1 MLYQGKRIGIKPK
14 IVKKY
19 LFKQM
24 IILSKKWKHLQNY
37 DIILIASYWQ
47 EKKILSFLAIFRNPE
62 KLFINIL
69 LFMKFRK
76 EYVISHNHNNV
87 QMKKHVIIFKT
98 KNKQESYVESMQI
111 LDSIISTSEISC
123 QNKCNPTC
131 FLQTLSE
138 QNLELQESKLAEVIA
153 NWAETNN
160 YLDCDSKEI
169 STEKTDYTIWFHVE
183 CDKDEDDIVN
193 LQYFFLIKQWLIEKK
208 QFNENEIYLY
218 IKIDGNAS
226 DREINSLYFKASH
239 FLLYT
244 GGSSCFADYVE
255 NGIKKVTRLSSKSE
269 ISLTK
274 FTPLNEIKMSDEIGI
289 EYWQQSM
296 GSFLNR
302 CERINIS
309 WNDIIPTVILN
320 ANKKNSERKL
330 DGFSQNNNELRNTIK
345 RINQRIQQQ
354 KDEASKNIHYRLLWT
369 LKNLFC
375 TKSVSIARKRQELI
389 NNEPFKKK
397 INTMSVLSF
406 YLLCLFEYHSDSK
419 MNYEEDLTSLDR
431 ITLRMR
437 DLCDGFGQL
446 MQNTIDH
453 SDYCKGYFFIRIH
466 DKNNIA
472 YLKNKYKKYVD
483 ENPLNDKNLLY
494 LEVQIS
500 DYSSLNVPD
509 KFISNVQK
517 RKKSSDN
524 SDKKQ
529 YENLLNKHN
538 GVSLSTFFYPST
550 DEAKFW
556 EEYYQISDNIVY
568 HYGLQMFDS
577 VVRST
582 GGCFLAISSA
592 NYKLQDTKKCVYCSF
607 SKDLETEYTDALHI
621 PGTQYSVL
629 FPLGYYEE
637 VGYTAVNADI
647 DYTNLLENQFESIPL
662 ELSMREIDQKIEEE
676 KKNSS
681 GQKSLEEI
689 KKNIIVSVSDRLSY
703 SIDKGKKDIVYYV
716 ILPVN
721 DENIRNI
728 EIFCKILI
736 RFVTYY
742 LKNNK
747 AYIALLNCSDK
758 FLIEMTRMLTVF
770 YNKWGQ
776 SQLLKNLQIYLS
788 GIKPEQSFLFGGQNI
803 ASILNRAE
811 KMAIARGVQIGC
823 IDIIT
828 NMLQRK
834 SQIQS
839 TDVNKLFSIVPFE
852 LLSYGNKPMLFKDIV
867 GNILNSNICNMP
879 TGCKIEDTHVRLG
892 SKVHLNEFYQAE
904 LLFQNNYFTTRFAY
918 LVAEDISNKMQGYNN
933 IVLVGYETYSEMLI
947 YEIKDL
953 LSRKYHLE
961 VNYII
966 YEQKGGERF
975 RYYEKLKKR
984 NTYNGIYIVPIN
996 STLTTHNKMQ
1006 ASLTLFNDKNE
1017 IKFVTIGN
1025 YAILLLCPSGNKSS
1039 FKENEIQFEYGW
1051 EEIDDTQVTS
1061 NLVDGK
1067 KVRYF
1072 FRQDIT
1078 WYDAIK
1084 CKYCFPDKKNY
1095 IQERPLIE
1103 TNKASIIPMQKLEL
1117 IENSNT
1123 QYPQTDNAENSQRV
1137 NDLSHF
1143 LVYYHLERN
1152 GNHFNYYF
1160 QMGKFFSDNRDK
1172 IASWLQKC
1180 EIIRQDENNY
1190 IIFDIIVAPQHYS
1203 NNGFVKE
1210 VNKCVFHNAS
1220 LVLDVEVNKEFR
1232 SNVKAKYS
1240 SLLLLYN
1247 NLNKCNRKAKLCFHF
1262 VDDTIISGTTFY
1274 RAKSLIRSIFPEKL
1288 EGCVKVSVFESVFLM
1303 LNRSSPYSKLNYN
1316 LNNYFAYVDLKI
1328 SSIRIQEDACVL
1340 CNIVKEAKKMEIIS
1354 ATTSMSKYWKLREEH
1369 HKCYNTKNAPAVAFS
1384 EKNRERGRRRMLCA
1398 HNANIVLNGKVT
1410 GRNNPNE
1417 VKDCI
1422 INNLLLNQST
1432 DVKIRFEWMLSY
1444 LKVLSRPFFSFSV
1457 VIRKA
1462 IFEIL
1467 LILLDF
1473 MLGNNKLK
1481 KTYPEMK
1488 NIFNVIDEL
1497 NEQREF
1503 SLLYILLFT
1512 LIKRLADLGATFI
1525 IRKENIEK
1533 IITYYNKIKA
1543 GDTNQQFL
1551 LEYRAC
1557 IKKLTSTSGD
1567 EIRGTWLEYLLI
1579 NKCEY
1584 EDHSKKGSLK
1594 KDIDKFYCSIYMEN
1608 ISVFRDAIT
1617 DLTKD
1622 QHIILKDKIEKQDT
1636 ITLKDIEVSDSY
1648 KKVISNY
1655 YLKNF
1660 RKIYD
1665 WNFNEN
1671 ETQENNILDNICYLY
1686 NYLIFGTHINKDIV
1700 RYYTQLT
1707 KILAHVTT
1715 AERVQIILPNTNDG
1729 FYVIGDSLSEHPL
1742 ELDTEFLN
1750 VLNHNCIFEDG
1761 TYFLDNE
1768 KIGILKFEGDNEE
1781 DVENCIYFCFLFS
1794 NKKRDKKQRYIRNVL
1809 ILRSEITQQIKEDFA
1824 TNAIQK
1830 FLISSKQNKILADSR
1845 AYDHSYAKTRQAFL
1859 EKAHNIACKWIKEG
1873 PQNNANNIKDVKD
1886 QLGFLYSIVAN
1897 TVISRLFQKAVTGKF
1912 NGKEDWSAYTEIFF
1926 HNTVL
1931 AELELF
1937 NLYDKRENGE
1947 NENFDQLQISF
1958 KEDNLDQYYFYESS
1972 NFTLS
1977 SIFLLLMINV
1987 LNHNKGNTDLKVII
2001 SIEKSEED
2009 TKIIFKNLWEEK
2021 NPEDKV
2027 KTILDNI
2034 NQPNYDRRQGITL
2047 WTLNQYF
2054 RYITRNAGKNESGIS
2069 VFSSQKGNET
2079 YFNIG
2084 LPILVER
2091 D

>member
-1 MLYQGKRIGIKPK
+1 MKR
-14 IVKKY
+14 
-19 LFKQM
+19 
-24 IILSKKWKHLQNY
+24 
-37 DIILIASYWQ
+37 
-47 EKKILSFLAIFRNPE
+47 
-62 KLFINIL
+62 
-69 LFMKFRK
+69 
-76 EYVISHNHNNV
+76 
-87 QMKKHVIIFKT
+87 HVIIFKI
-98 KNKQESYVESMQI
+98 KNKQENYVESMQI
-111 LDSIISTSEISC
+111 LDSLISEKEIFWCNKKNIIC
-123 QNKCNPTC
+123 YGR
-131 FLQTLSE
+131 TLSE
-138 QNLELQESKLAEVIA
+138 QFLKLRELKQVEMIA
-153 NWAETNN
+153 NLTDINN
-160 YLDCDSKEI
+160 YEDFDLEEI
-169 STEKTDYTIWFHVE
+169 STKKCDYTIWFQVE
-183 CDKDEDDIVN
+183 CDKDDDDIVN
-193 LQYFFLIKQWLIEKK
+193 LQYFFLIKQCLIEKK
-208 QFNENEIYLY
+208 QFDEKEIYLY
-218 IKIDGNAS
+218 IKTADDVS
-226 DREINSLYFKASH
+226 DQELNSLYFKASH

-244 GGSSCFADYVE
+244 GKSSCFADYID
-255 NGIKKVTRLSSKSE
+255 NGIKKVTRLSSKAE
-269 ISLTK
+269 MSLTK
-274 FTPLNEIKMSDEIGI
+274 FMPLNEIKMSDEIGI

-302 CERINIS
+302 CERIDIL
-309 WNDIIPTVILN
+309 WNGIIPTVILN
-320 ANKKNSERKL
+320 ADKKNAERKL
-330 DGFSQNNNELRNTIK
+330 EGFFQDNNEILNKIEH
-345 RINQRIQQQ
+345 ISQVIQRQ
-354 KDEASKNIHYRLLWT
+354 KDEASNNNHYRLLWT

-375 TKSVSIARKRQELI
+375 TKSIRVARKRQELM
-389 NNEPFKKK
+389 NTELFKRK

-406 YLLCLFEYHSDSK
+406 YLLCLFEYHSDS
-419 MNYEEDLTSLDR
+419 MVDYEKDLTSLDK

-466 DKNNIA
+466 DEKNTV
-472 YLKNKYKKYVD
+472 YLKNKYKKYVE

-509 KFISNVQK
+509 KFISNVKK
-517 RKKSSDN
+517 RKELSN
-524 SDKKQ
+524 SDDKMQ
-529 YENLLNKHN
+529 YEHLLNNCKN
-538 GVSLSTFFYPST
+538 ISLSTFFNPSN

-556 EEYYQISDNIVY
+556 EEYYQISDNIIY

-592 NYKLQDTKKCVYCSF
+592 NYRLKNTKKCVYCSF
-607 SKDLETEYTDALHI
+607 GKDLETEYANRLNI

-647 DYTNLLENQFESIPL
+647 DYTNLLENQFKSVPL
-662 ELSMREIDQKIEEE
+662 ELSMREIDQEIEEE
-676 KKNSS
+676 KKYSL

-689 KKNIIVSVSDRLSY
+689 KKKIIVSFSERLQN
-703 SIDKGKKDIVYYV
+703 SICKEKEDAVYYV
-716 ILPVN
+716 LLQAD
-721 DENIRNI
+721 DENTRHI
-728 EIFCKILI
+728 EIFCKVLI
-736 RFVTYY
+736 RFVTCY
-742 LKNNK
+742 LKNSK

-788 GIKPEQSFLFGGQNI
+788 GIKPEQSFVFGGKNI

-834 SQIQS
+834 SQIQD
-839 TDVNKLFSIVPFE
+839 TDVDKVFSIVPFE
-852 LLSYGNKPMLFKDIV
+852 LLCYGNKTRLFKDIV
-867 GNILNSNICNMP
+867 GNILKTNICSMS
-879 TGCKIEDTHVRLG
+879 TGCKIENTHVRLG
-892 SKVHLNEFYQAE
+892 SKVHLDEFYQAE

-918 LVAEDISNKMQGYNN
+918 LVVDDIFKTMSNFNN
-933 IVLVGYETYSEMLI
+933 VVLVGYETYSEMLI

-953 LSRKYHLE
+953 LSRKYLVE

-975 RYYEKLKKR
+975 RYYEKLKKG

-1006 ASLTLFNDKNE
+1006 ASLTLFNQKNE
-1017 IKFVTIGN
+1017 IKFVTAGN
-1025 YAILLLCPSGNKSS
+1025 YAILLLCPNGNKSR
-1039 FKENEIQFEYGW
+1039 FNEGEIQYEYGW
-1051 EEIDDTQVTS
+1051 EEIDDEQVTS
-1061 NLVDGK
+1061 KLVDGK

-1072 FRQDIT
+1072 FRQDIK
-1078 WYDAIK
+1078 WYDAIN
-1084 CKYCFPDKKNY
+1084 CKYCFPNEKNY

-1103 TNKASIIPMQKLEL
+1103 TNRASIIPMQKLEL
-1117 IENSNT
+1117 NENLNNLYSR
-1123 QYPQTDNAENSQRV
+1123 QEDEDNKQRIQ
-1137 NDLSHF
+1137 DLSHF

-1160 QMGKFFSDNRDK
+1160 QMGKFFTENRDK
-1172 IASWLQKC
+1172 IASWLKGC
-1180 EIIRQDENNY
+1180 KIIRQDAENY

-1203 NNGFVKE
+1203 NNGFVEE

-1247 NLNKCNRKAKLCFHF
+1247 NLNKCDRKAKLCFHF

-1288 EGCVKVSVFESVFLM
+1288 EGCVKVSIFESVFLL
-1303 LNRSSPYSKLNYN
+1303 LNRASSYSKLNYN
-1316 LNNYFAYVDLKI
+1316 LENYFAYVDLKI
-1328 SSIRIQEDACVL
+1328 SSMRIQEDACVL
-1340 CNIVKEAKKMEIIS
+1340 CNVVKEAKKMKIIS
-1354 ATTSMSKYWKLREEH
+1354 ATASMSKYWKLREEH
-1369 HKCYNTKNAPAVAFS
+1369 HKCYNTKNAPTVAFS
-1384 EKNRERGRRRMLCA
+1384 GKNSERGRRRMLCA

-1410 GRNNPNE
+1410 GRNNSNE
-1417 VKDCI
+1417 VKNCI
-1422 INNLLLNQST
+1422 INNLLFNQSA

-1467 LILLDF
+1467 LILLDY
-1473 MLGNNKLK
+1473 MLGNDELKNK
-1481 KTYPEMK
+1481 YSEMN
-1488 NIFNVIDEL
+1488 NIFNDIDEL
-1497 NEQREF
+1497 NKKKEIR
-1503 SLLYILLFT
+1503 LLYVLLIT
-1512 LIKRLADLGATFI
+1512 VIKRLADLGSTFI
-1525 IRKENIEK
+1525 IRKENIER
-1533 IITYYNKIKA
+1533 IITFYNKIKS
-1543 GDTNQQFL
+1543 GDIDQQFL

-1567 EIRGTWLEYLLI
+1567 EIRGTWMEYLLI

-1584 EDHSKKGSLK
+1584 GEKQKEVCLK
-1594 KDIDKFYCSIYMEN
+1594 KEIDKFYRSMYMEN
-1608 ISVFRDAIT
+1608 VSVFRDAIV

-1622 QHIILKDKIEKQDT
+1622 QHTILKNKIENH
-1636 ITLKDIEVSDSY
+1636 TLEDIKTNASY
-1648 KKVISNY
+1648 DKVKTNY

-1665 WNFNEN
+1665 WNFGEDGKR
-1671 ETQENNILDNICYLY
+1671 EYEVLDNICYLY
-1686 NYLIFGTHINKDIV
+1686 NYLIFGKNINKDIV

-1715 AERVQIILPNTNDG
+1715 ADQVQIILPNSNDG
-1729 FYVIGDSLSEHPL
+1729 FYVIGDSLSDQPI
-1742 ELDTEFLN
+1742 ELNPEFRN
-1750 VLNHNCIFEDG
+1750 VLNHGCIFEDG
-1761 TYFLDNE
+1761 TYFLDDR
-1768 KIGILKFEGDNEE
+1768 KIGMLKFAGDTEE
-1781 DVENCIYFCFLFS
+1781 DAENCIYFGFLFPDEKG
-1794 NKKRDKKQRYIRNVL
+1794 NIKQRYIRNVL
-1809 ILRSEITQQIKEDFA
+1809 IFRSEITQQIKEDFA

-1830 FLISSKQNKILADSR
+1830 FLISSNQNKILADSR

-1859 EKAHNIACKWIKEG
+1859 EEARNIARQWVKAC
-1873 PQNNANNIKDVKD
+1873 PQKGNKKIKDVKD

-1912 NGKEDWSAYTEIFF
+1912 NGKEDWSAFTEIYF

-1931 AELELF
+1931 TELELF
-1937 NLYDKRENGE
+1937 NLYDKRETGE
-1947 NENFDQLQISF
+1947 EKGFSQLQICFESE
-1958 KEDNLDQYYFYESS
+1958 EDLKQYYFYESS
-1972 NFTLS
+1972 DFTLS

-1987 LNHNKGNTDLKVII
+1987 ANHNKGNTGLQVII
-2001 SIEKSEED
+2001 SIEKREQGA
-2009 TKIIFKNLWEEK
+2009 KIIFKNLWKEK
-2021 NPEDKV
+2021 YPKDKV

-2034 NQPNYDRRQGITL
+2034 SHPNYDRRQGITL

-2054 RYITRNAGKNESGIS
+2054 RYVTRNAGENESGIS
-2069 VFSSQKGNET
+2069 VFFSQEKNET